1 MKNKLNIIP
10 LGGMEEVGK
19 NIVVFEY
26 GDDLIVVD
34 CGLAFPEAEMLGI
47 DLVIPDFTYLLN
59 NREKIRAVLLT
70 HGHED
75 HIGALPYLLKQ
86 IDVPIY
92 GTAFTLA
99 LVESKLA
106 EHGIEHAQLR
116 KIRPR
121 DVRKFGCFEVE
132 FIRTNHSTLDTVAL
146 AIRTP
151 VGLIVH
157 TSDFKVDYTPVE
169 GEPIDLYRF
178 GALGEEGVLLMLAES
193 TNAERPGYTMS
204 ERTISASLE
213 GMFGEAKGRII
224 ISTFSSNIHRIQ
236 QIIDSARQYN
246 RKVCFTGRS
255 MLRVAG
261 IAQDLGML
269 RIRDDMLVG
278 INDIDSIADRKLVII
293 TTGSQGEPMSGL
305 VRMASGEHNQ
315 VQIKEGDTVIISALP
330 IPGNEKFVY
339 RVINQLFRCGANVV
353 YGAMA
358 EIHVSG
364 HACQEELKLMH
375 SLVRPKFFVPVHGEY
390 RHLLLHAKL
399 AESMGMPARNIL
411 IPQNGRVIQ
420 VTKNKI
426 CEGGQ
431 VQSGGVMVD
440 GLGIGDVGD
449 VVLRDRKHLSE
460 DGLMIVILTISKD
473 NGQLLTDPDVISRG
487 FVYERA
493 SEDLIGEAR
502 RVVMEAVSAVNRR
515 SPADWTPVKS
525 NVKTALNKF
534 LYEKTMRRPMILPVI
549 VEI

>member
-375 SLVRPKFFVPVHGEY
+375 SLVRPKFFLPVHGEY

-515 SPADWTPVKS
+515 SPAD
-525 NVKTALNKF
+525 
-534 LYEKTMRRPMILPVI
+534 
-549 VEI
+549 